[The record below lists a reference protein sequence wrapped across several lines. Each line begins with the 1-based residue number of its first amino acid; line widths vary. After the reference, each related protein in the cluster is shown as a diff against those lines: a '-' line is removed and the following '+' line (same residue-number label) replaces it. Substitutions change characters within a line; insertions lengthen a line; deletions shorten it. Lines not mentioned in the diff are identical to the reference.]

1 MKKIAVFL
9 ALSFLIV
16 SCDEL
21 NDLADFEFDYET
33 TFTVPGTIPV
43 AVKDTIQS
51 PVIETEISQYL
62 EDNNTDESKIN
73 KITLEELELSINS
86 PADSDFSFLKEIMI
100 YIKADDMDEKLLA
113 SKTNITESIGDT
125 LKFET
130 TSDDLQEYLFKETYQ
145 LKAIVETQ
153 KAIDQDYELNAYVL
167 FKADADVL
175 TEEE

>member
-1 MKKIAVFL
+1 MKKLAVLL
-9 ALSFLIV
+9 ALTFLIV

-43 AVKDTIQS
+43 AVKDTLES
-51 PVIETEISQYL
+51 PVIETEMDEYMT
-62 EDNNTDESKIN
+62 DNNTDESKIN
-73 KITLEELELSINS
+73 KITLEELTLSINS
-86 PADSDFSFLKEIMI
+86 PANSDFSFLKEIMI
-100 YIKADDMDEKLLA
+100 YIKADGMEEKMLA

-130 TSDDLQEYLFKETYQ
+130 TSDDLQEYMFKENYQ
-145 LKAIVETQ
+145 MKAVVETQ
-153 KAIDQDYELNAYVL
+153 KAIDQDYELNAYVR

-175 TEEE
+175 NEEE